1 MDNNIYTPYLRT
13 PTPTSSLMDAMV
25 TGDTRTLN
33 DCVTHSTS
41 SSPLVDLFFTINTF
55 RHKDE
60 SEIQSAFYRA
70 YNHSPVDALRILFY
84 SRDVRGGQ
92 GERRTFRL
100 CLKNLAQSGQN
111 LQGLLSYIP
120 YFGRWDDV
128 LVFLGTPLENEALA
142 LIKHGLD
149 TEDGLCAKWMPRE
162 KSSKSAEATTIRKF
176 LGLTPKQYRKK
187 LSQLTNVVETQMCS
201 KEWDAIKYGHV
212 PSRATLLYRKAFERH
227 SPERWTEFLSL
238 VTKGEDK
245 VNAGTLYPYDVV
257 VPIWESL
264 GDTWGNSRD
273 LSVDELTLLDEQWKA
288 LPNYM
293 EDNSERVLPVVDT
306 SGSMYSDGKPQ
317 PIQVSVSLGLY
328 IAERNEGP
336 FKDHFVTFSENP
348 SLQKI
353 EGNSVYNRLASLKG
367 CDWGYN
373 TNIERVFKLVLD
385 SAVKSNV
392 SESDM
397 PSVILILSD
406 MEFDSCSDSDVTAFE
421 RAQQLYADA
430 GYKLPKIVFWNLDA
444 KTSNF
449 PVKFNETGT
458 AMVSGFSPTI
468 LKQILA
474 GGDMSPEKIMFDVI
488 NSERYACI
496 TL

>member
-1 MDNNIYTPYLRT
+1 MENDSYTPYMRT
-13 PTPTSSLMDAMV
+13 QMPTSLLDAM
-25 TGDTRTLN
+25 TSGDTRTLN

-55 RHKDE
+55 RHKEED
-60 SEIQSAFYRA
+60 EIQSAFYRA

-84 SRDVRGGQ
+84 SRDIRGGQ

-100 CLKNLAQSGQN
+100 CLKSLAQSGQK
-111 LQGLLSYIP
+111 LQGLLQYIP

-142 LIKHGLD
+142 LIKQGLD
-149 TEDGLCAKWMPRE
+149 AEDGLCAKWMPRE
-162 KSSKSAEATTIRKF
+162 KSSKSAQATTIRRF

-201 KEWDAIKYGHV
+201 KNWDAIQYGHV
-212 PSRATLLYRKAFERH
+212 PSRATLLYRNAFEKH
-227 SPERWTEFLSL
+227 SPKRWHDFLTS
-238 VTKGEDK
+238 VVEGEDK
-245 VNAGTLYPYDVV
+245 VNAGTLYPHDVV
-257 VPIWESL
+257 KPIWDTM
-264 GDTWGNSRD
+264 GDTWGGSTRKPT
-273 LSVDELTLLDEQWKA
+273 VDELTLLDEQWKA

-293 EDNSERVLPVVDT
+293 ESNSERVLPVVDT
-306 SGSMYSDGKPQ
+306 SGSMYSGGNPE
-317 PIQVSVSLGLY
+317 PILVSVSLGLY

-336 FKDHFVTFSENP
+336 FKDHFVTFSDTP
-348 SLQKI
+348 SLQKV
-353 EGNSVYNRLASLKG
+353 EGNSVMNRLASLKG

-392 SESDM
+392 SESEM

-406 MEFDSCSDSDVTAFE
+406 MEFDSSSNCDVTAFE
-421 RAQQLYADA
+421 QAKQLYAAA
-430 GYKLPKIVFWNLDA
+430 GYELPKIVFWNLDA

-449 PVKFNETGT
+449 PVKFHETGT

-488 NSERYACI
+488 NSERYSCI